1 MFSSEFYEILK
12 SIVFTEHLGMSASD
26 SCSK

>member
-1 MFSSEFYEILK
+1 MFSCELYEILQ
-12 SIVFTEHLGMSASD
+12 SIVFTEHLGMSVSE